1 MSSRATSDSRRG
13 KPRPTCEKST
23 LLNETENAFILQNL
37 RNRQISQATAVVE
50 LLEAHSHNSREWK
63 RRGTGAICFVK
74 DSSRRSYYLNFF
86 HIVQEKQE
94 PKWEQE
100 IYESINVN
108 KQRPFFLQF
117 SASDRQIGLNFAD
130 QGEAT
135 KVFELI
141 KEKSR
146 PKNQKRSGL
155 TVKPLGENNST
166 PMISATQPGYQSQ
179 KPKDEKPKRALT
191 KADISGPS
199 NFQHI
204 QGASLKGGFTN
215 NQSSIDDDELKRLLV
230 DMSLYKSDKEFSKM
244 MNNQQAR
251 ADIYDYVEKIG
262 GFERARKSIRPNAPP
277 VSESINSISFI

>member
-23 LLNETENAFILQNL
+23 VSITEELQSTLKRNSIKICGYIKSIFKLLNETENAFILQNL

-117 SASDRQIGLNFAD
+117 SASDRQVHFVN
-130 QGEAT
+130 
-135 KVFELI
+135 
-141 KEKSR
+141 
-146 PKNQKRSGL
+146 
-155 TVKPLGENNST
+155 
-166 PMISATQPGYQSQ
+166 
-179 KPKDEKPKRALT
+179 
-191 KADISGPS
+191 
-199 NFQHI
+199 
-204 QGASLKGGFTN
+204 
-215 NQSSIDDDELKRLLV
+215 
-230 DMSLYKSDKEFSKM
+230 
-244 MNNQQAR
+244 
-251 ADIYDYVEKIG
+251 
-262 GFERARKSIRPNAPP
+262 
-277 VSESINSISFI
+277 